1 MAIVQISRITNRR
14 GLTENLP
21 QLAGAEFG
29 WCTDSRRLFIGN
41 GTLDEGAPSIG
52 NTEILTEYS
61 DITAYSF
68 YTYEDITVGYAAQ
81 TGPTAS
87 DPIVRTVQTKLDDF
101 ASVRDFGA
109 TGDGITDD
117 TAAIN
122 RALFQLFCR
131 ETNSQIRRSL
141 FFPAG
146 TYKISES
153 LLIPT
158 YAKLVGEGADS
169 TTIQLVA
176 RGDDTFADYVAQ
188 TTDSLQQT
196 GINIGTNSATAPRNI
211 EIWSMSFRATV
222 PTNIFLIDSATQ
234 CLFDS
239 VTFQGNLTQ
248 LALEDSDSAPPANVA
263 GLRFAASTLIT
274 QQITFDKCAFL
285 NIGYG
290 ARTSAACRGVTISNG
305 RFNICYQ
312 GVVLE
317 RDVDND
323 SESSPTGWRVVH
335 NMFDVIFAEGIY
347 FDDVSMN
354 ASAFNIF
361 YNVGNSVGATSPT
374 APMITFVNSSSVSVN
389 DMFDRDQDAHLDVPR
404 IRVTGLDTGSGATA
418 QTLGRWSRLNGL
430 AITLTNDMAD
440 QTAFELNSV
449 EVRAAQ
455 VNYTITRANA
465 VRTGVLTLTTGPDD
479 SSQTFG
485 FHDDYNQSADTG
497 VLLYVEQV
505 FDVISVMYTTTD
517 TGVDAIMTYSITH
530 LA

>member
-52 NTEILTEYS
+52 NTEILTEFS

-146 TYKISES
+146 TYKVSES
-153 LLIPT
+153 ILIPT
-158 YAKLVGEGADS
+158 YARIYGEGADS

-176 RGDDTFADYVAQ
+176 RADDSFADYVAQ

-211 EIWSMSFRATV
+211 EVASMSFRATV
-222 PTNIFLIDSATQ
+222 PTDIFLVDSARQ
-234 CLFDS
+234 CSFVN

-248 LALEDSDSAPPANVA
+248 LQLEDSDSEPPANKA
-263 GLRFAASTLIT
+263 CLRFLASTLIS
-274 QQITFDKCAFL
+274 QQITFDQCAFL
-285 NIGYG
+285 NIAYG
-290 ARTSAACRGVTISNG
+290 ARTSAACSGVTISNG
-305 RFNICYQ
+305 RFSINYR
-312 GVVLE
+312 GVQLE
-317 RDVDND
+317 KAVDND
-323 SESSPTGWRVVH
+323 VESSPTGWRVIH

-354 ASAFNIF
+354 TSAYNIF

-374 APMITFVNSSSVSVN
+374 SPCITFVNQSSVSVN
-389 DMFDRDQDAHLDVPR
+389 DQFERTDDANFIQPR
-404 IRVTGLDTGSGATA
+404 IRVIGLDTGAGATS
-418 QTLGRWSRLNGL
+418 QQLGRWSRSNGL
-430 AITLTNDMAD
+430 TTTLLDDTAD
-440 QTAFELNSV
+440 EIAFELNATD
-449 EVRAAQ
+449 VRAAQ

-505 FDVISVMYTTTD
+505 FDTISVMYTTTD
-517 TGVDAIMTYSITH
+517 TGSDAFFSYSVTH